1 MKRSVYSLV
10 LMDDVIKAVD
20 EQAYRLGTSRS
31 NLINQILAERLSCVT
46 PEMRMR
52 EIFDSMTE
60 LIGGA
65 FRIQQQRSAS
75 LMTLRTAL
83 DYKYR
88 PTINFKVELERAPVD
103 CLGTLRVQIRTQSA
117 ALINLFDSFFSG
129 WVSLEKEC
137 LTERGYNNYMYELG
151 ECGNFHRQSYSQHSA
166 GNSWQRNRQNF
177 RNGNNHYNQ
186 TFCRYEKFS
195 ENVRDQHGGRG
206 FSVGCGGLR
215 DNRGA
220 VL

>member
-20 EQAYRLGTSRS
+20 EQAYRLGKSRS

-103 CLGTLRVQIRTQSA
+103 CSAHSGSRYELRVR
-117 ALINLFDSFFSG
+117 
-129 WVSLEKEC
+129 
-137 LTERGYNNYMYELG
+137 R
-151 ECGNFHRQSYSQHSA
+151 
-166 GNSWQRNRQNF
+166 
-177 RNGNNHYNQ
+177 
-186 TFCRYEKFS
+186 
-195 ENVRDQHGGRG
+195 
-206 FSVGCGGLR
+206 
-215 DNRGA
+215 
-220 VL
+220 